1 MFKNPAKNP
10 LIRVITLLLAV
21 AILAVV
27 IAQWMAKDAVAN
39 FLVRKL
45 PPHVQLEYK
54 MIDVNVLTGTV
65 GLKDVVLDFYDRDS
79 LLLNTKVKMNA
90 ISLEGLGYWDYLF
103 HKKIK
108 VQRLLLDAPAVR
120 YYPYRILP
128 QRENEPKGVVNL
140 LKSIEV
146 KKLSVKNGRLDL
158 LQQGEDSIGVRVRD
172 VNFYVTDART
182 GPELIAQKLPV
193 DYGGYELHTDSVYVN
208 LSPYEELEVSGVLW
222 NRDHAKV
229 TGLQLHS
236 KYSKSE
242 LSTHLA
248 TERDHIDLRIP
259 EVDLDSIRFG
269 FERDTFYIATGA
281 GTIHKPDL
289 EIYRD
294 KLVADD
300 TTLKKL
306 YSRSLRQLPIHIDVP
321 TIEIVGGNIVY
332 SERVAE
338 VADPGKLIFENLDA
352 SLSNISN
359 TYAPGGKT
367 TVKAQ
372 TDFMGYADMTLHWS
386 FDINSGDD
394 AFLAAG
400 TVSDFDT
407 KSVNPFMESN
417 LRAKVSGTIDQMYFT
432 VSGDAVSSA
441 GDMKMKYKDLRFKV
455 FKKNGSGINRFL
467 TAVGNLF
474 VNSGSPNDADGF
486 RYGSI
491 NAERDPTKSFFNYL
505 WLNVRGGTLSTL
517 TGNGKKEE

>member
-1 MFKNPAKNP
+1 MFKKPAKNP
-10 LIRVITLLLAV
+10 LVRIFTLLFAV
-21 AILAVV
+21 TVLGVAV
-27 IAQWMAKDAVAN
+27 AQWMAKDAVSG

-45 PPHVQLEYK
+45 PPHVQLEYE
-54 MIDVNVLTGTV
+54 MIEVNVLTGTV
-65 GLKDVVLDFYDRDS
+65 ALKDIVLDFYDRDS
-79 LLLNTKVKMNA
+79 MLLNTRVKMNA
-90 ISLEGLGYWDYLF
+90 LSLEGLGYWDYLF
-103 HKKIK
+103 RKKIK

-128 QRENEPKGVVNL
+128 KGDDEPAGVVHL

-146 KKLSVKNGRLDL
+146 KKLSVQNGRLDL
-158 LQQGEDSIGVRVRD
+158 LQQGEDSISVRVRD

-182 GPELIAQKLPV
+182 GPELITQKIPV
-193 DYGGYELHTDSVYVN
+193 DYGGYELNTDSVYVN
-208 LSPYEELEVSGVLW
+208 LSPYEELEVSGVFW

-236 KYSKSE
+236 KYGKNE
-242 LSTHLA
+242 LSRHLA
-248 TERDHIDLRIP
+248 TERDYIDLSIP
-259 EVDLDSIRFG
+259 EMHLDSIRFG

-281 GTIHKPDL
+281 GTIRKPDL

-300 TTLKKL
+300 STPKKL

-321 TIEIVGGNIVY
+321 KIEIVDGNVVY

-338 VADPGKLIFENLDA
+338 VADPGKLIFENLNA

-372 TDFMGYADMTLHWS
+372 TEFMGYADMTLSWS

-394 AFLAAG
+394 AFWAAG

-407 KSVNPFMESN
+407 KSVNPFLQSN
-417 LRAKVSGTIDQMYFT
+417 LRAEVSGAIDQMYFT
-432 VSGDAVSSA
+432 VSGDAVSST

-455 FKKNGSGINRFL
+455 FKKDGTGINRFL

-474 VNSGSPNDADGF
+474 VNAGSTNDADGF
-486 RYGSI
+486 RYGRI
-491 NAERDPTKSFFNYL
+491 DAERDPTKSFFNYL
-505 WLNVRGGTLSTL
+505 WLNVRDGTLSTL